1 MKKIRILTTSVLF
14 GLSVF
19 WPRTAFSSMQVPAPP
34 QQQPVALVGATIHP
48 VSGPEIKVGTILF
61 DKGKITGIGA
71 QVEVHADAVV
81 VDLSG
86 RHVYPGLI
94 ATGSLAG
101 LMEIFWIRATRDFT
115 EIGRINPNVRA
126 ERAINP
132 DSEHIPVTRAN
143 GIALA
148 AVLPLGGLIS
158 GMGALV
164 MLEGWTW
171 EEMTLKAPLC
181 MVLDWPDMPGSMGLL
196 PEKERQEQEKKIKE
210 QIEEIEEAFR
220 SARAYQ
226 AAREAEGEKGVPLHE
241 KDLRWEAMLPVL
253 RGELPVW
260 VQANRLQEIEAS
272 VEWAQRNRIRMV
284 LYGGADAPLAA
295 DLLRSKNIPVIVT
308 PVLRLPL
315 RRDSD
320 YDGPYRLPARLHE
333 AGVEFCIGGLPSGIG
348 GAPSITKGNERN
360 LPYHAAMAAAFG
372 LPREEALK
380 ALTLHAARILGV
392 DDRVGSLEVG
402 KDATLIVTDGDPLEI
417 TTHVEKLYIQGRDV
431 DLNNKQKALYE
442 KYREKYRRLE

>member
-1 MKKIRILTTSVLF
+1 MKRPRILTTFVLFALSVL
-14 GLSVF
+14 
-19 WPRTAFSSMQVPAPP
+19 WPRLSISSMQVPAPP
-34 QQQPVALVGATIHP
+34 QTQPVALVGATIHP
-48 VSGPEIKVGTILF
+48 VSGPEIKGGTILF

-71 QVEVHADAVV
+71 ALEVPADAVV
-81 VDLSG
+81 VKLDG

-94 ATGSLAG
+94 AAGSLTG
-101 LMEIFWIRATRDFT
+101 LVEISSVRATRDFA

-143 GIALA
+143 GVALA

-171 EEMTLKAPLC
+171 EEMTLVAPLC
-181 MVLDWPDMPGSMGLL
+181 MVLNWPDMPGNTGLL
-196 PEKERQEQEKKIKE
+196 PEKERREREESIKE
-210 QIEEIEEAFR
+210 QVEEIEEAFR

-226 AAREAEGEKGVPLHE
+226 KAREAEREKGVPLHE
-241 KDLRWEAMLPVL
+241 KDLRWEALLPVL

-260 VQANRLQEIEAS
+260 VIASRLQEIEAA
-272 VEWAQRNRIRMV
+272 VDWAQRNRIRMV

-295 DLLRSKNIPVIVT
+295 DLLKSKKIPVIVS
-308 PVLRLPL
+308 PVLRLPA

-320 YDGPYRLPARLHE
+320 YDEAYRLPALLHE
-333 AGVEFCIGGLPSGIG
+333 AGVEFCIGGQPSL
-348 GAPSITKGNERN
+348 GNERN

-372 LPREEALK
+372 LPKEEALK
-380 ALTLHAARILGV
+380 SLTLHTARILGV
-392 DDRVGSLEVG
+392 GDRLGSLEVG
-402 KDATLIVTDGDPLEI
+402 KDATMIVTDGDPLEI

>member
-1 MKKIRILTTSVLF
+1 MKKIRILTSFVLF
-14 GLSVF
+14 ALSVF
-19 WPRTAFSSMQVPAPP
+19 WPRMSFSSMQVPAPP

-48 VSGPEIKVGTILF
+48 VSGPEIEAGTILF
-61 DKGKITGIGA
+61 DKGKITGIGV
-71 QVEVHADAVV
+71 QVEVPADAVV
-81 VDLSG
+81 AELRG
-86 RHVYPGLI
+86 KHVYPGLI
-94 ATGSLAG
+94 AAGSLTG
-101 LMEIFWIRATRDFT
+101 LVEISSIRATRDFA
-115 EIGRINPNVRA
+115 EMGRINPNVRA

-148 AVLPLGGLIS
+148 AVLPVGGLIS

-171 EEMTLKAPLC
+171 EEMTLSAPLC
-181 MVLDWPDMPGSMGLL
+181 MVLDWPDMPGSMELF
-196 PEKERQEQEKKIKE
+196 PEKERREREKRMKD

-226 AAREAEGEKGVPLHE
+226 TAREAEKEKGVPLHE

-253 RGELPVW
+253 RGEIPVW
-260 VQANRLQEIEAS
+260 VRADRLQEIEAA
-272 VEWAQRNRIRMV
+272 VEWAERNRIRMV

-295 DLLRSKNIPVIVT
+295 DLLKSKNIPVIVS
-308 PVLRLPL
+308 PVLRLPM

-320 YDGPYRLPARLHE
+320 YDEAYRLPERLYE
-333 AGVEFCIGGLPSGIG
+333 SGIEFCIGGLPSL
-348 GAPSITKGNERN
+348 GNERN

-372 LPREEALK
+372 LPREQALK
-380 ALTLHAARILGV
+380 AVTLHAARILGV
-392 DDRVGSLEVG
+392 ADRVGSLEVG
-402 KDATLIVTDGDPLEI
+402 KDATLIVTDGDPLEV

-431 DLNNKQKALYE
+431 DLSNKQKALYE
-442 KYREKYRRLE
+442 KYQEKYRRLE